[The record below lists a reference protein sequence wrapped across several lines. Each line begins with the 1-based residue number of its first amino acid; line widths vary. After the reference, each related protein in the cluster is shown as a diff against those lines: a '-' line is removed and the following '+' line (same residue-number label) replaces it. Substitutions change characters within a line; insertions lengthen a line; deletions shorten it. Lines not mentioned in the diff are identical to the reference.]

1 MSAARHKFVRW
12 NKQKEKKTDFLLCF
26 NCCVLLMKPLK
37 KQLIHITNSQHEQHM
52 WLSDAD
58 IHETKVTAAASLAKY
73 ILYITCHSFWV
84 CNLMLAIKNF
94 CAASH
99 GTQFYSIDALKWSFF
114 FPSSSCSS
122 FPVTDLCLL
131 EEFAIP
137 NHSLLIPTLFSRPI
151 TQFISNCWLI
161 TKNYG
166 LWERPQNGILMFL
179 WFSIELLLVCF
190 SAGVCITT
198 VCQRKTCG
206 SGVRCEMWGQIWVN
220 CLLIKTF

>member
-114 FPSSSCSS
+114 F
-122 FPVTDLCLL
+122 LL
-131 EEFAIP
+131 LRV
-137 NHSLLIPTLFSRPI
+137 LL
-151 TQFISNCWLI
+151 
-161 TKNYG
+161 
-166 LWERPQNGILMFL
+166 FL
-179 WFSIELLLVCF
+179 WQTCVSWRNLQFQ
-190 SAGVCITT
+190 TT
-198 VCQRKTCG
+198 VCW
-206 SGVRCEMWGQIWVN
+206 SPRCFHVQSHNLSPIAD
-220 CLLIKTF
+220 